1 MGPWEAPFLFSGGG
15 RRLSH
20 SCHFQQGKLS
30 LQNIP
35 GMFSR
40 GENFSRGEKF
50 KEKGR
55 QRREIS
61 IPTLAWGLHWV
72 LEWRLRL
79 SLACESHYLPSSPK
93 PALCYYYY
101 CYYCCRRND

>member
-1 MGPWEAPFLFSGGG
+1 MGPWEAPFLFSGGR

-20 SCHFQQGKLS
+20 SRHFQQGKLS

-35 GMFSR
+35 GMLSHPQGVRNSR
-40 GENFSRGEKF
+40 RKEDRQEKF
-50 KEKGR
+50 RSPLLLGGC
-55 QRREIS
+55 
-61 IPTLAWGLHWV
+61 TGL
-72 LEWRLRL
+72 LEWRLCL

-101 CYYCCRRND
+101 CY